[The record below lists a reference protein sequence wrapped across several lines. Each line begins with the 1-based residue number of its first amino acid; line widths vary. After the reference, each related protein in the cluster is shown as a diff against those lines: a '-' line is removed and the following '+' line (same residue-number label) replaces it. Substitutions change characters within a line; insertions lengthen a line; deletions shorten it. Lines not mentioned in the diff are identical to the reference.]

1 MAKILYVE
9 DNEDNIYMLSQ
20 RLQRKG
26 FDVDVA
32 RDGQEGV
39 HKATQDLPDLIL
51 MDLDLPVLTGWEA
64 TQLLKDADETS
75 HIPIIVLTSYAMKGD
90 REKAI
95 SAGADDFE
103 TKPVKLAN
111 LMEKITRYLGK
122 PETG

>member
-1 MAKILYVE
+1 
-9 DNEDNIYMLSQ
+9 MLSQ